1 MKDVLRSSHSSSSD
15 SFDAY
20 AESFDRFAELV
31 GEPLDTYLASVFPSR
46 GARAVDLGCGTGRH
60 ATLLAAGFRQVV
72 GVDISAPMLQI
83 ARRRRNPPNVTYQ
96 ERDLR
101 TLRPDSDGTFD
112 LVFSSYALHHVDDL
126 DATLIGIRELAAPGG
141 RVVLVDNVA
150 PRPAVP
156 RRWFVKEAVRI
167 LAADLV
173 RRRRPPGEA
182 WELFR
187 LNTHPAWLDHL
198 TSDRFLSP
206 AGFQERYGSVFP
218 GARYTDLYRARAL
231 CWDVPGTG

>member
-1 MKDVLRSSHSSSSD
+1 M

-31 GEPLDTYLASVFPSR
+31 GESLDAYLATVFPER
-46 GARAVDLGCGTGRH
+46 GERAVDLGCGTGRH
-60 ATLLAAGFRQVV
+60 AALLASGFRQVL
-72 GVDISAPMLQI
+72 GVDLSAPMLRI
-83 ARRRRNPPNVTYQ
+83 ARARRNPPNVTYQ

-101 TLRPDSDGTFD
+101 KLRADSDGTFD
-112 LVFSSYALHHVDDL
+112 LVFSSHALHHVQDL
-126 DATLIGIRELAAPGG
+126 DQTLLGIRELVAPGG

-150 PRPAVP
+150 PQPAVP
-156 RRWFVKEAVRI
+156 RRWFVKEAVRT
-167 LAADLV
+167 LAADLA
-173 RRRRPPGEA
+173 RRGRPPREA

-206 AGFQERYGSVFP
+206 AGFRERYGRVFP
-218 GARYTDLYRARAL
+218 GARYTDLYRASAL
-231 CWDVPGTG
+231 CWDLPGTG